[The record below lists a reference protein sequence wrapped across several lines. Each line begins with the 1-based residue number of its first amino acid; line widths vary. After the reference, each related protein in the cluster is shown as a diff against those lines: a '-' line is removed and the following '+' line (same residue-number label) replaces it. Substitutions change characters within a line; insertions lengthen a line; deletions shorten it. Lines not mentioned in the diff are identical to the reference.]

1 MASRTITDISELA
14 DAKGV
19 VELQTKLG
27 LSSDFFKRL
36 LKEDDWSFVIKL
48 HALLEAVCSDL
59 LTHRLAEPGLAG
71 IVSRLELSNKT
82 CGKMA
87 FIKELELLDEES
99 RRFIST
105 LSEWRNNFVHNVQNC
120 NASLSAIVDTM
131 NSNELKQFV
140 KCFAPHA
147 MRMQRIAKMSTPLG
161 NPINWGISIPD
172 QKTLAEQ
179 AKKDPKSFI
188 WLAAYDLL
196 ASMAD
201 KYDYNEYLHY
211 DRALQMTGEYDEDDD
226 LPEELWEDQHGE
238 TQEEIPGEEKDS
250 DYPMGKDFSIPP
262 EQ

>member
-1 MASRTITDISELA
+1 MAGRTITEISELA
-14 DAKGV
+14 DGKGV

-36 LKEDDWSFVIKL
+36 LQEDDWSFVIKL

-82 CGKMA
+82 FGKMA

-120 NASLSAIVDTM
+120 NASLSAIVDKM
-131 NSNELKQFV
+131 DSNELKQFV

-147 MRMQRIAKMSTPLG
+147 MRMHRITKTSKSLAK
-161 NPINWGISIPD
+161 PIDWGISIPD

-201 KYDYNEYLHY
+201 KYDYSEYLQY
-211 DRALQMTGEYDEDDD
+211 DRALQITGEYDEDDD
-226 LPEELWEDQHGE
+226 LPEELRGDPPEE
-238 TQEEIPGEEKDS
+238 TREEFPGEE
-250 DYPMGKDFSIPP
+250 
-262 EQ
+262 